1 MNEGADKKT
10 VLLIDDEEMVRSVIR
25 ESLIL
30 MGFDVIESADRVSG
44 VHRFSQARSEIVLV
58 IVDRTM
64 PRLMGEDVIKEI
76 RTIRDVPILLISGY
90 MEKDLYAWIENDPKV
105 LFLKKP
111 FRRTQLVEK
120 VESLLNTD
128 SPES

>member
-1 MNEGADKKT
+1 
-10 VLLIDDEEMVRSVIR
+10 
-25 ESLIL
+25 
-30 MGFDVIESADRVSG
+30 
-44 VHRFSQARSEIVLV
+44 
-58 IVDRTM
+58 M

-128 SPES
+128 SAGI